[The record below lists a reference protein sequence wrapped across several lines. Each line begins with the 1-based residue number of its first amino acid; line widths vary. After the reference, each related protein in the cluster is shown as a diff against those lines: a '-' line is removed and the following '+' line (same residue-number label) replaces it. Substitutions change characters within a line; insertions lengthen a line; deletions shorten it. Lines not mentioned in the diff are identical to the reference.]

1 MNNIYQI
8 ISIIAFVLAGLLFIV
23 AIILFFALNVKKSI
37 DILSG
42 HAEKKSIM
50 QMQNVATANE
60 KNSVYSFTGQDLKQ
74 TNKLS
79 QPEQNVEEDESTMIL
94 GNDEG
99 ATVVLAENEQATVV
113 LNDCMETQLLHGA
126 DNYIRI
132 IKEVIYIH
140 TDDSCE
146 ALKNS

>member
-23 AIILFFALNVKKSI
+23 AIILFFALNVKKAI

-50 QMQNVATANE
+50 QMQNVAATNE
-60 KNSVYSFTGQDLKQ
+60 KNAVYSFKGQDLKQ

-79 QPEQNVEEDESTMIL
+79 QPEQNVEEDDSTMIL
-94 GNDEG
+94 ENDDG
-99 ATVVLAENEQATVV
+99 ATVLLDESEQATVV
-113 LNDCMETQLLHGA
+113 LSDNTETEILHNA
-126 DNYIRI
+126 NSYIRI
-132 IKEVIYIH
+132 VKEVLYIH
-140 TDDSCE
+140 TKE
-146 ALKNS
+146 VL